1 MSSPAK
7 RAPDPRGHDAP
18 SAAPP
23 GPSQVRIEP
32 VSGRRRLEAFI
43 RLPNRLYRDRPN
55 YVAPLLIERRQSLR
69 LDKNAYFQHAVGQY
83 WLAWRG
89 DRPVGRISAQIDR
102 LYLDKYR
109 DATGHFGMLDAE
121 DDPAVFRALLTT
133 AEDWLCARG
142 MRRVQGPF
150 NLSINEECGLLV
162 DGFDAPAMMMMG
174 FARPYAAQRL
184 GELGY
189 GKAKDLLAY
198 DYDVRATPPIRGA
211 ALLERSGDQHRV
223 RVRSVDMARYQ
234 AELAVIMDIFND
246 AWSGNWGS
254 VPFTEAEITHIA
266 NGMRP
271 LIRPDLIWIAEVD
284 GTPACMIVCLP
295 NLYETIADLNGRLLP
310 FGWLKLLWR
319 MKMKRPRT
327 GRVLLMGIR
336 PAYRR
341 TLLGS
346 ALILMVLEALRQG
359 VTREGLERIE
369 LSWVLEDNLP
379 MRRVIE
385 SIGGRVCKT
394 YRIFEKSLV

>member
-7 RAPDPRGHDAP
+7 LASEPGDHDASSVP
-18 SAAPP
+18 SPI
-23 GPSQVRIEP
+23 RIEP
-32 VSGRRRLEAFI
+32 VTNRRQLEAFI
-43 RLPNRLYRDRPN
+43 RLPNRLYRDCPN
-55 YVAPLLIERRQSLR
+55 YVAPLLIERRDTLR
-69 LDKNAYFQHAVGQY
+69 VDKNAYFQHAEGQY

-89 DRPVGRISAQIDR
+89 DRLVGRISAQIDQ
-102 LYLDKYR
+102 LYLAKYQ

-121 DDPAVFRALLTT
+121 DDPAAFQALLTT
-133 AEDWLCARG
+133 AEDWLRARG
-142 MRRVQGPF
+142 MQRVLGPF

-162 DGFDAPAMMMMG
+162 DGFDAPAMLMMG
-174 FARPYAAQRL
+174 FARPYAAQRV

-189 GKAKDLLAY
+189 CKVKDLLAY
-198 DYDVRATPPIRGA
+198 DYDVTSTPPIRGD
-211 ALLERSGDQHRV
+211 ALLDRTGDAHRV
-223 RVRSVDMARYQ
+223 RVRHVDMARYH
-234 AELAVIMDIFND
+234 AELSVIMDIFND
-246 AWSGNWGS
+246 AWASNWGS

-271 LIRPDLIWIAEVD
+271 LIRPELIWIAEVD
-284 GTPACMIVCLP
+284 GSPACMIVCLP

-319 MKMKRPRT
+319 LKMTRPRT

-336 PAYRR
+336 PSHRR

-346 ALILMVLEALRQG
+346 ALILMVLESLRQG
-359 VTREGLERIE
+359 VAKEGLERIE